1 MADSKRLGSRATE
14 VSGERKGFLD
24 GVTLNRSFPL
34 REQIYGI
41 VRRAIVTGRL
51 LPGSAINEIEIAE
64 KLGLSRTP
72 VREAVKK
79 ISDEGLVDVM
89 AQAGTFVAEISR
101 SQVEEAY
108 IIRIALEAESVARA
122 APLVNETHVDNLE
135 DIIHRHDAALRRGW
149 FDEAIARDDDFHR
162 SIAEI
167 SGLTTL
173 WKVVDNC
180 KAQMDRCRLQTLP
193 TPGHGSETIKQHR
206 AIVAALSTKKVRPS
220 VQALRVHLNTS
231 LQNSLAWF
239 AQQHRVE

>member
-1 MADSKRLGSRATE
+1 MAGKKRPISNAAE
-14 VSGERKGFLD
+14 ASGGGNGFLD

-89 AQAGTFVAEISR
+89 AQAGTFVAAISR

-122 APLVNETHVDNLE
+122 APLMTENHVHNLE
-135 DIIHRHDAALRRGW
+135 EIIDRHDAALRRGR

-162 SIAEI
+162 SIAET

-193 TPGHGSETIKQHR
+193 KPGHGTETIKQHR
-206 AIVAALSTKKVRPS
+206 AIVTALASRKVRPS
-220 VQALRVHLNTS
+220 VQAVREHLNTS

-239 AQQHRVE
+239 AEQNG